1 MSEPVKLMMTW
12 DIKPGQEKVY
22 FSFITQEFPTVLR
35 QAGLELT
42 DAWYTM
48 YGTWPQVSM
57 GFVSE
62 DLPTL
67 ETFLMSERWLR
78 VKHRL
83 LGYVQ
88 GYHQRVIPAQG
99 WFQILRITEYS
110 DFSADVQPVPAD
122 VAHLRGF
129 SFPRERNLY
138 LFLLDDGVQ
147 PQVDFDNAPVLHF
160 GPPFGADGGT

>member
-22 FSFITQEFPTVLR
+22 FPFITQEFPTALR

-62 DLPTL
+62 DLPAL
-67 ETFLMSERWLR
+67 ETFLISERWLR

-88 GYHQRVIPAQG
+88 GYHQRVIPAQR
-99 WFQILRITEYS
+99 WFQI
-110 DFSADVQPVPAD
+110 
-122 VAHLRGF
+122 
-129 SFPRERNLY
+129 
-138 LFLLDDGVQ
+138 
-147 PQVDFDNAPVLHF
+147 
-160 GPPFGADGGT
+160 